1 MTLKLQIWG
10 NKLTEKH
17 KVEMSSQRF
26 FSWRNGEKEMQ
37 SNLSF
42 DRVLQK

>member
-1 MTLKLQIWG
+1 MGEQTHRKTQSGDVI
-10 NKLTEKH
+10 TT
-17 KVEMSSQRF
+17 F